1 LTSGDVASTSD
12 SRVGDGGEF
21 WHVLPIVVLALED
34 EEMVVVVVVGV
45 GVRVNL

>member
-1 LTSGDVASTSD
+1 MASTSD

-21 WHVLPIVVLALED
+21 WHVPPIVVLALED
-34 EEMVVVVVVGV
+34 EEMVAMAVVVVGV